1 MGVGVTT
8 PRHKTRSPT
17 RIVATLVVQ
26 PTSQTELALTDAALA
41 QLALH
46 MIQLEQAMLAAQ
58 Q

>member
-17 RIVATLVVQ
+17 WIVATLVVQ

>member
-1 MGVGVTT
+1 M
-8 PRHKTRSPT
+8 
-17 RIVATLVVQ
+17 Q

>member
-8 PRHKTRSPT
+8 PRHKARSPAW
-17 RIVATLVVQ
+17 ISATLVMQ